1 VGLYGIRLDGFVGEN
16 IRQKVRLIPR
26 EKYPFKIV
34 SSNVQTVKNI
44 KFQIK
49 ENKIGKKAE
58 YLLTVEILK
67 KDIGK
72 YRDTIILQ
80 TNSKIKPNIKIPVY
94 VGISEREPVRKN

>member
-1 VGLYGIRLDGFVGEN
+1 MYGIRLDGFVGEN

-34 SSNVQTVKNI
+34 SSNVQSVKNI

-49 ENKIGKKAE
+49 VNKIGKKAE
-58 YLLTVEILK
+58 YLLAVEILK
-67 KDIGK
+67 KDIGQ

-80 TNSKIKPNIKIPVY
+80 IDSKIKSNIKIPVY
-94 VGISEREPVRKN
+94 AKISERKPVKKN